1 MNINPIFSLGAYL
14 IILFSAFLSLFTWLH
29 FKDRKNYRIT
39 AYITIIILITAYAFL
54 YSWSDINLNLA
65 TLNFNHLNSL
75 TTAFFLFLIIFSIIS
90 SMDKLSEEKV
100 KEGEYYFLLSMI
112 LLGSSI
118 LVSTR
123 NIFTMFISLE
133 LMSMSLYGIIGINRA
148 KESSEAALKYFLLS
162 SLASIFIVF
171 SLGFIY
177 VSASSLELN
186 KIRETLLL
194 PNYDLTLIIGLLFL
208 MTGFIFKIAL
218 VPFHLWVA
226 DIYYGSPSQVSAL
239 MSSLIKVSGIIVLF
253 RIYSYCHVPAIE
265 RTLVFFSGLTMII
278 SNLMA
283 LPQKNIKRIL
293 AYSSIS
299 HSGYIILGFF
309 TNDYWQVFYYILV
322 YSIATFGA
330 FSSVLLLEKNQK
342 GIELD
347 DIKGLFYKSPF
358 ISGLFSIFI
367 LSLASIPPMA
377 GFFGKFYLFLNAI
390 NNGHSGLVLIAVITS
405 IISLYYYLRI
415 ITSMFE
421 PSNEETTNN
430 ISYNNLLNIFIF
442 AILTLILGVFSNR
455 IISLLK
461 FSVLFN

>member
-1 MNINPIFSLGAYL
+1 M
-14 IILFSAFLSLFTWLH
+14 
-29 FKDRKNYRIT
+29 DR
-39 AYITIIILITAYAFL
+39 
-54 YSWSDINLNLA
+54 
-65 TLNFNHLNSL
+65 
-75 TTAFFLFLIIFSIIS
+75 
-90 SMDKLSEEKV
+90 LSEEKV

>member
-1 MNINPIFSLGAYL
+1 
-14 IILFSAFLSLFTWLH
+14 
-29 FKDRKNYRIT
+29 
-39 AYITIIILITAYAFL
+39 
-54 YSWSDINLNLA
+54 
-65 TLNFNHLNSL
+65 
-75 TTAFFLFLIIFSIIS
+75 
-90 SMDKLSEEKV
+90 
-100 KEGEYYFLLSMI
+100 
-112 LLGSSI
+112 
-118 LVSTR
+118 
-123 NIFTMFISLE
+123 MFISLE

-421 PSNEETTNN
+421 PSNEGTTNN

>member
-1 MNINPIFSLGAYL
+1 
-14 IILFSAFLSLFTWLH
+14 
-29 FKDRKNYRIT
+29 
-39 AYITIIILITAYAFL
+39 
-54 YSWSDINLNLA
+54 
-65 TLNFNHLNSL
+65 
-75 TTAFFLFLIIFSIIS
+75 
-90 SMDKLSEEKV
+90 MDKLSEEKV